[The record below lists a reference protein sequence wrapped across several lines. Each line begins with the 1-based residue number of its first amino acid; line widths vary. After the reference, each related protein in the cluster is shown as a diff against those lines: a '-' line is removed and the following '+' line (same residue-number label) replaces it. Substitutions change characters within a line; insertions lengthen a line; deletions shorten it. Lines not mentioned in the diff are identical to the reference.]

1 MNTEQPT
8 ADSTVSIE
16 DRAAAAL
23 FGAPSRKPQA
33 PEPIPEAPE
42 PQAEAPNDE
51 QTPEAASDADS
62 VAPQT
67 AETFEFELEG
77 EKFALPKK
85 LEKALMHER
94 DYTQKSQELAQ
105 QRKQVEYIQQQARIA
120 NFRAEF
126 EREAADDLQKLT
138 AYDSVLSEPL
148 KLDGLSEG
156 EATKTFLQRAQW
168 KEEREV
174 IAARLR
180 EKHQQWSQK
189 TDNALKELQSKADEA
204 VRQRVPNWNADTW
217 KTVSDH
223 AKNDGYSDV
232 ELGSINDPRHKLT
245 LWKAQ
250 QFDALKAKASKTVV
264 EAKTVKTTPTNP
276 MPQHV
281 KEQLNF
287 RKQLAKTAPNSFER
301 NKAVEDRVANM
312 RRTRFRSVLLM
323 KVALGSALPAE

>member
-23 FGAPSRKPQA
+23 FGAPARKPQA

-51 QTPEAASDADS
+51 QTPEAASEETQ
-62 VAPQT
+62 APQT
-67 AETFEFELEG
+67 PETFEFELEG

-105 QRKQVEYIQQQARIA
+105 HRKQVEYIQQQARIA

-126 EREAADDLQKLT
+126 EKEAADDLQQLS
-138 AYDSVLSEPL
+138 AYDSVLRQPL
-148 KLDGLSEG
+148 KLEGMSESD
-156 EATKTFLQRAQW
+156 ATKTFLQRAQW

-180 EKHQQWSQK
+180 DKQQQWIQK
-189 TDNALKELQSKADEA
+189 TDNALKELQSKAEEA

-217 KTVSDH
+217 KTVSEH

-232 ELGSINDPRHKLT
+232 ELSSINDPRHKLT

-264 EAKTVKTTPTNP
+264 DAKTVKTTPTNP

-301 NKAVEDRVANM
+301 NKAVEDRVASM
-312 RRTRFRSVLLM
+312 FSKR
-323 KVALGSALPAE
+323 

>member
-1 MNTEQPT
+1 MSTEQPI

-23 FGAPSRKPQA
+23 FGTPTRQPKAPP
-33 PEPIPEAPE
+33 PIPEAPE
-42 PQAEAPNDE
+42 PEVEAEAPSAE
-51 QTPEAASDADS
+51 PEPEAASDANS
-62 VAPQT
+62 EAPQT
-67 AETFEFELEG
+67 PETFEFELDG
-77 EKFALPKK
+77 EKFAVPKK

-105 QRKQVEYIQQQARIA
+105 QRKQVEFIQQQARIA

-126 EREAADDLQKLT
+126 EKEAADDLSKLS

-180 EKHQQWSQK
+180 DKHQQWVQK
-189 TDNALKELQSKADEA
+189 TDNALKELQSKADET

-217 KTVSDH
+217 KTVSEH

-232 ELGSINDPRHKLT
+232 ELNSINDPRHKLT

-264 EAKTVKTTPTNP
+264 EAKTVKTTPSNP

-287 RKQLAKTAPNSFER
+287 RKQIAKTAPNSFER
-301 NKAVEDRVANM
+301 NRAVEDRVAAM
-312 RRTRFRSVLLM
+312 FSKR
-323 KVALGSALPAE
+323 